1 MSGFAAGHPRDDC
14 VGMDCVIHNPSSHHM
29 HDWPQRW
36 WANGVLDRIC
46 VHGQAHPD
54 PDQFALWVARG
65 WERFAV
71 HECDGCCAHEG
82 CVQIGHRTAADIE
95 SELSLLKAVREVL
108 ASRGAATPGP
118 KLEETLRGELQ
129 QLQDPGEDR

>member
-1 MSGFAAGHPRDDC
+1 M
-14 VGMDCVIHNPSSHHM
+14 
-29 HDWPQRW
+29 
-36 WANGVLDRIC
+36 
-46 VHGQAHPD
+46 
-54 PDQFALWVARG
+54 
-65 WERFAV
+65 